1 MSDRSRIISVIPV
14 YNGERFICATL
25 DSLASQTIQ
34 PDRVIVLD
42 DASTDGTAQLV
53 EMYKPL
59 DCELIRSRQNEGL
72 FRNFNKALSYATG
85 CDYLHYICADAVS
98 YTPLRAHET

>member
-34 PDRVIVLD
+34 
-42 DASTDGTAQLV
+42 T
-53 EMYKPL
+53 
-59 DCELIRSRQNEGL
+59 RSRD
-72 FRNFNKALSYATG
+72 R
-85 CDYLHYICADAVS
+85 
-98 YTPLRAHET
+98 P

>member
-1 MSDRSRIISVIPV
+1 MNDRSRIISVIPV
-14 YNGERFICATL
+14 YNGERFILATL
-25 DSLASQTIQ
+25 DSLAAQTPR

-53 EMYKPL
+53 ETYEPL
-59 DCELIRSRQNEGL
+59 NCELIRSGQNEGL

-85 CDYLHYICADAVS
+85 C
-98 YTPLRAHET
+98 

>member
-1 MSDRSRIISVIPV
+1 M
-14 YNGERFICATL
+14 T
-25 DSLASQTIQ
+25 T
-34 PDRVIVLD
+34 
-42 DASTDGTAQLV
+42 ASTDGTAQLV

-85 CDYLHYICADAVS
+85 ATTCITSALTTYYCQISWEQNDYRTCGCAGAVVQAIACRS
-98 YTPLRAHET
+98 S